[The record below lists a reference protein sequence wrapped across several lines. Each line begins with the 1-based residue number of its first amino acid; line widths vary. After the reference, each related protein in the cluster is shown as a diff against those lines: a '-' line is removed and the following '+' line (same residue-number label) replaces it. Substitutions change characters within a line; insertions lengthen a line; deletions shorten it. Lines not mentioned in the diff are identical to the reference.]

1 MLSAPELVLLGVTAV
16 FAAALS
22 GVLGMGGGVTLL
34 GVMTA
39 LMPAPAVVP
48 VHGVVQLVSNFTRS
62 LALLEHVVWR
72 VFAYYAPPLVLGVI
86 GATALWSGDKL
97 TFLRPAVGLFLL
109 AFLIFRRY
117 APVLRAPPMWAYSA
131 LGLVVGFAGVWIGA
145 TGPLL
150 APFFLRDDFEPEQ
163 VIATKAAC
171 QALGHLLKVPAFLVL
186 GFAFGDYWQLL
197 LGLIAAVVV
206 GTLLGR
212 GILRRIDRR
221 VFEICFEVLLVA
233 LALWLIV
240 NAFL

>member
-1 MLSAPELVLLGVTAV
+1 MLTVPELVLLGVTAL

-39 LMPAPAVVP
+39 LLPAPAVVP
-48 VHGVVQLVSNFTRS
+48 VHGVVQLVSNFTRFV
-62 LALLEHVVWR
+62 ALLEHVVWR

-117 APVLRAPPMWAYSA
+117 APLLREPPMWAYSA

-186 GFAFGDYWQLL
+186 GFAFEDYWQLL
-197 LGLIAAVVV
+197 LGLIAAVVL

-212 GILRRIDRR
+212 GVLRRIERR
-221 VFEICFEVLLVA
+221 VFEICFEVLLVV